1 MAGSLSTGSSGLI
14 GLCPQHKTGEDV
26 NNWSLWIDE
35 MLKAD
40 IIQQRVYSFSVSDHK
55 NVSSKAI
62 WGGYDME
69 KYAAP
74 GSELEWHDIDP
85 KSVYW

>member
-1 MAGSLSTGSSGLI
+1 MDI
-14 GLCPQHKTGEDV
+14 

-35 MLKAD
+35 MRKND
-40 IIQQRVYSFSVSDHK
+40 IINQRVYSFSVSDHK

-62 WGGYDME
+62 WGGYDMQ

-74 GSELEWHDIDP
+74 GAEIEWHVINADN
-85 KSVYW
+85 SFW